1 MGKRANSPS
10 RELVG
15 QAAFAAFQT
24 PETEGG
30 TLDIIDGDQEVG
42 KALKDAAEKGLD
54 SWLE

>member
-1 MGKRANSPS
+1 M
-10 RELVG
+10 G

-30 TLDIIDGDQEVG
+30 TLDIIDGEQDVG
-42 KALKDAAEKGLD
+42 KALKEAAKKGLD